1 VCKVTKT
8 VAVVL
13 DGVSAEEFEKYS
25 ASLPTLQQAFD
36 LVGILKICKS
46 LLTNIGYFRNF
57 M

>member
-46 LLTNIGYFRNF
+46 LLTNI
-57 M
+57 